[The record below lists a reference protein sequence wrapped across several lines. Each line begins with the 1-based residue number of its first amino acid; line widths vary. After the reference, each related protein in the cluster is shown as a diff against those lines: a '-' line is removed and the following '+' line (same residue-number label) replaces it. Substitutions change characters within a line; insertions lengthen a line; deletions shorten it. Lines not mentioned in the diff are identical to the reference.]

1 MYQEYKAAW
10 AALTAPGADFE
21 VTTTNVR
28 GVDIKTYANALT
40 NLRDAWVST
49 AAYAEREYIVYED
62 ERLTYAQAH
71 EHVNS
76 LGNWLIGQ
84 GVQPG
89 DRVAIAMRNYPEWIL
104 SYWAILSV
112 GATVVGMNAWWTG
125 PEMLYAL
132 EDSTPKAI
140 IADEERLATLNS
152 IRAKLANLVVIG
164 VRVPG
169 SPADVT
175 PWSDV
180 IADPTPMPEIAIDP
194 DSDACIFYTSGTTGN
209 PKGAQL
215 THRGCTTNIWSLMF
229 AAALQRVLAVQ
240 KGLIEADA
248 EPPIPSALVTTP
260 LFHVTANNCVA
271 HGTTLAGGK
280 LTHMY
285 KWDAG
290 VALKLIEQ
298 EKISALS
305 GVPVMAR
312 EVISHPDFATTD
324 TSSLMTLGGGG
335 AQLQPDLVGKID
347 EQVATARPNTGYG
360 MTETC
365 GIITSIGADYFVDK
379 PASCGPAMPAYET
392 KVVDPETGE
401 ERATGEAGELWVRGG
416 HVIRGYLNRPDATA
430 ETIVDGW
437 LRTGDMA
444 REDEDGFLYIVDR
457 IKDMVLRG
465 GENIYCAEVESAI
478 FDHPAVA
485 ECTVF
490 GVEDDRLGEEVGAAI
505 YLSPGQTANADE
517 IRDHLL
523 NQLAKFKIPRYIW
536 FTDTALPRNAS
547 GKFLKREL
555 RETLKVADSH

>member
-1 MYQEYKAAW
+1 M
-10 AALTAPGADFE
+10 
-21 VTTTNVR
+21 
-28 GVDIKTYANALT
+28 I
-40 NLRDAWVST
+40 S
-49 AAYAEREYIVYED
+49 
-62 ERLTYAQAH
+62 
-71 EHVNS
+71 
-76 LGNWLIGQ
+76 
-84 GVQPG
+84 
-89 DRVAIAMRNYPEWIL
+89 
-104 SYWAILSV
+104 
-112 GATVVGMNAWWTG
+112 
-125 PEMLYAL
+125 
-132 EDSTPKAI
+132 
-140 IADEERLATLNS
+140 
-152 IRAKLANLVVIG
+152 

-180 IADPTPMPEIAIDP
+180 IADPTPLPEIAIDP

-229 AAALQRVLAVQ
+229 AAALQRVLGVQ

>member
-62 ERLTYAQAH
+62 ERLTYTQAH

-248 EPPIPSALVTTP
+248 EPPVPSALVTTP

-555 RETLKVADSH
+555 RETLKVSDSH